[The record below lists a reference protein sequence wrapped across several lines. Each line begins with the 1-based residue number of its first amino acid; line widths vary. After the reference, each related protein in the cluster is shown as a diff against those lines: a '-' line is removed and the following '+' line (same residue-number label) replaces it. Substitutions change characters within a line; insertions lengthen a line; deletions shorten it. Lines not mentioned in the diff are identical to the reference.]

1 MISVV
6 ELSVFFFAPFNPD
19 PDERLCLRSLCRTQT
34 HLDHLH
40 LINKGNK
47 PATSLLRFGLSRR
60 LCPHQAKKKK
70 MGFPPVLGLL
80 HWVSTDGRLN
90 GIMGV
95 LWPRCPFISVFVRGK
110 IRGGFRISLQLSV

>member
-6 ELSVFFFAPFNPD
+6 ELSVFFFFAPFNPD

-90 GIMGV
+90 GIMGG
-95 LWPRCPFISVFVRGK
+95 FVAPV
-110 IRGGFRISLQLSV
+110 SLHQCFCEGENQGRF